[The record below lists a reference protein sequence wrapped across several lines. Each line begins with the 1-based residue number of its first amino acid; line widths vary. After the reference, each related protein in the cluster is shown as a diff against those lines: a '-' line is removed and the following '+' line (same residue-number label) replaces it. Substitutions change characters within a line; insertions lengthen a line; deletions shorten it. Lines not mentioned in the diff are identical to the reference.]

1 MKLVLIDDWRFM
13 NIPSSEQELIERVQN
28 LAGLTLAEV
37 ARDAD
42 IKIPKDLKRNKGWVG
57 LLLEHVLGASASSR
71 PEPDFPTLGIEL
83 KTLPI
88 NSQGKPLETT
98 FVCVAPLTGLVGVN
112 WQNCWLKQKLAK
124 VLWVPI
130 ICDTPFDKSIP
141 LGQRRIGSAFLW
153 SPSVEE
159 EHLLA
164 MDWQELTDMIVLG
177 NVENI
182 HGKHGQVLQLRP
194 KAANSKAKTQ
204 AFDRNG
210 KPFMTLPRG
219 FYLKIPFTQMLLN
232 KNLRIN

>member
-1 MKLVLIDDWRFM
+1 M
-13 NIPSSEQELIERVQN
+13 NIPANEQELLERTHD

-37 ARDAD
+37 ANNAG
-42 IKIPKDLKRNKGWVG
+42 IEIPADLKRNKGWIG
-57 LLLEHVLGASASSR
+57 LLLEHVLGATASSR

-112 WQNCWLKQKLAK
+112 WKNCWLKQKLSK

-130 ICDTPFDKSIP
+130 LCDTPNQKKIP
-141 LGQRRIGSAFLW
+141 LAERRIGSAFIW
-153 SPSVEE
+153 SPNKEE
-159 EHLLA
+159 EQLLA
-164 MDWQELTDMIVLG
+164 LDWQELTDMIVLG
-177 NVENI
+177 EVEKIN
-182 HGKHGQVLQLRP
+182 GKHGQVLQLRP
-194 KAANSKAKTQ
+194 KAANAQAKTQ

-219 FYLKIPFTQMLLN
+219 FYLKTHFTQALLN
-232 KNLRIN
+232 KNLHINCTF

>member
-1 MKLVLIDDWRFM
+1 MI
-13 NIPSSEQELIERVQN
+13 NIPSSEQELLERVQR

-37 ARDAD
+37 ANEAG
-42 IKIPKDLKRNKGWVG
+42 IEIPKDLKRNKGWVG
-57 LLLEHVLGASASSR
+57 LLLEHVLGASAGSR
-71 PEPDFPTLGIEL
+71 PEPDFPHLGIEL

-88 NSQGKPLETT
+88 NNQGKPLETT
-98 FVCVAPLTGLVGVN
+98 FVSVAPLVGLVGVN
-112 WQNCWLKQKLAK
+112 WKNSWIRKKLSR

-130 ICDTPFDKSIP
+130 IGEDLNNKVNGKKIP
-141 LGQRRIGSAFLW
+141 LAERQIGSAFIW

-164 MDWQELTDMIVLG
+164 MDWQELTDMITLG
-177 NVENI
+177 NVEKI

-204 AFDRNG
+204 AFDRHG

-219 FYLKIPFTQMLLN
+219 FYLKIPFTQMILN
-232 KNLRIN
+232 KHLRIN

>member
-1 MKLVLIDDWRFM
+1 M
-13 NIPSSEQELIERVQN
+13 NIPSSEQELLERVNN
-28 LAGLTLAEV
+28 LAGLSLAEIAHDV
-37 ARDAD
+37 D
-42 IKIPKDLKRNKGWVG
+42 IKMPADLKRNKGWVG

-88 NSQGKPLETT
+88 NCQGKPLETT

-112 WQNCWLKQKLAK
+112 WQNCWLKKKLSK

-130 ICDTPFDKSIP
+130 ICDTPFEKNIP
-141 LGQRRIGSAFLW
+141 LGNRRVGSAFLW
-153 SPSVEE
+153 SPSEDE
-159 EHLLA
+159 DQLLA

-177 NVENI
+177 EVENI